1 MSPPGRRHRLTAALA
16 VLSLLCGWLG
26 LRPERSG
33 AAVATVPRPLWS
45 PDRLPALLAE
55 AQGTVDL
62 ERAVDELLARSL
74 AAPAAAVG
82 GTPPV
87 PRAVAAPAAA
97 VGGTP
102 PVPRAGARSCLAVYE
117 GTRPVLLRRPDEALT
132 PASTQK
138 VLVATAA
145 LSVLGPDFR
154 FETKV
159 VAESGPRDG
168 PRRATVARPAKMR
181 PDAGAA
187 GWPVNAIGPLPTAN
201 NAAATRPDALAI
213 AADSD
218 RLFPSQT
225 LQPLTSIPH
234 LRPSRPSH
242 LPPSIPLAPSP
253 SPA

>member
-1 MSPPGRRHRLTAALA
+1 
-16 VLSLLCGWLG
+16 
-26 LRPERSG
+26 
-33 AAVATVPRPLWS
+33 VAGVQPRAP
-45 PDRLPALLAE
+45 
-55 AQGTVDL
+55 
-62 ERAVDELLARSL
+62 SL

-82 GTPPV
+82 RTPPV

-159 VAESGPRDG
+159 VAARRPRAGAVGTLWLVGSGD
-168 PRRATVARPAKMR
+168 ATLATPEYAQWLTARPR
-181 PDAGAA
+181 Y
-187 GWPVNAIGPLPTAN
+187 PLRQVT
-201 NAAATRPDALAI
+201 
-213 AADSD
+213 
-218 RLFPSQT
+218 
-225 LQPLTSIPH
+225 
-234 LRPSRPSH
+234 
-242 LPPSIPLAPSP
+242 
-253 SPA
+253 